1 MQTSLERPG
10 REVRETM
17 PALPD
22 WLPEEVRHYLGHVAG
37 GQPLRVL
44 ARAAGC
50 HASTVLRRVRRM
62 EGRRD
67 DPLVDAALEA
77 LHAGLARPPHH
88 AAREPDRMS
97 SSTARKTRMPDSTLM
112 EAEARRILG
121 PLAETGSFLAIAPD
135 MERAVLLRERP
146 GNAQP
151 ERLAVLDRA
160 MAQAFVLKDWIACK
174 RVGRVATYTITPAGR
189 AACKRLEAL
198 ARAERLGAAAAGG
211 FAEAQS
217 PFAEQHGLRDWRS
230 LPRPEGGGMRQM
242 PVNLGETPLA
252 VLARRRDAGG
262 QPFLAPDLVAAGER
276 LREDFEIAQMGPR
289 VTQNWERFLVAG
301 SDAPGPAGERGAS
314 DGARAARERLEAAL
328 ADLGPGLGD
337 IALRCCCYLE
347 GLETAERRMG
357 WSARSGKIVL
367 RIALVRLQRH
377 YEARHGR
384 WGPMIG

>member
-1 MQTSLERPG
+1 MQISLTGPEPG
-10 REVRETM
+10 ARGIA

-22 WLPEEVRHYLGHVAG
+22 WLPEEVHHYLGHVTG
-37 GQPLRVL
+37 GLPLRAL

-50 HASTVLRRVRRM
+50 HASTVLRQVRRV

-67 DPLVDAALEA
+67 DPLVDEALEA
-77 LHAGLARPPHH
+77 LNAGLALPPLR
-88 AAREPDRMS
+88 AAREPGRM
-97 SSTARKTRMPDSTLM
+97 SSTARKTRLPDSALM

-121 PLAETGSFLAIAPD
+121 PLSETGSFLAIAPD

-146 GNAQP
+146 DGASP

-189 AACKRLEAL
+189 AAFKRFQALE
-198 ARAERLGAAAAGG
+198 RAERLGAAAPPG

-217 PFAEQHGLRDWRS
+217 PFADQHRLWERRS
-230 LPRPEGGGMRQM
+230 LPASDGGGLRQIN
-242 PVNLGETPLA
+242 VNLGETPLA
-252 VLARRRDAGG
+252 VLARRRDAEG
-262 QPFLAPDLVAAGER
+262 QAFLSPELVAAGER

-367 RIALVRLQRH
+367 RIALIRLRRH